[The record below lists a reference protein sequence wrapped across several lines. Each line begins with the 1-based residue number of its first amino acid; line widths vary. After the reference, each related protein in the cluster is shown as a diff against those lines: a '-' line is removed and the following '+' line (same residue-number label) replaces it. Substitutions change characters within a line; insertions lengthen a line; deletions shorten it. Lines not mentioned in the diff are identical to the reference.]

1 MNEKILPKEYLSGIL
16 KTGEI
21 SLECYVLDNGMRV
34 ITKRGMQK
42 ALGIPASKSGTI
54 LENFLLSYK
63 SYDTKPQNFIVIES
77 GFKNVSKFRRKGAGG
92 SQPDSMAF
100 EATFLMDV
108 CHFIQDLKQYCTI
121 PPEWDFLHKNA
132 TIIERALPFVFGAA
146 GLLLLI
152 YIIMGGFQLMFSRG
166 DPKAVAA
173 GWAKVTNAVIGFI
186 LVILAFALVSIIGR
200 VFGISVFSTIFGNIG
215 PGR

>member
-1 MNEKILPKEYLSGIL
+1 MNEKILPKEYLSGVL

-21 SLECYVLDNGMRV
+21 SLECYALDNGMRA

-63 SYDTKPQNFIVIES
+63 NYEQKPQNFAVIES
-77 GFKNVSKFRRKGAGG
+77 GFKNVSKFQRKGAGG

-121 PPEWDFLHKNA
+121 PPEWDYLHKNA
-132 TIIERALPFVFGAA
+132 TIIERA
-146 GLLLLI
+146 
-152 YIIMGGFQLMFSRG
+152 YESRC
-166 DPKAVAA
+166 
-173 GWAKVTNAVIGFI
+173 
-186 LVILAFALVSIIGR
+186 
-200 VFGISVFSTIFGNIG
+200 
-215 PGR
+215 